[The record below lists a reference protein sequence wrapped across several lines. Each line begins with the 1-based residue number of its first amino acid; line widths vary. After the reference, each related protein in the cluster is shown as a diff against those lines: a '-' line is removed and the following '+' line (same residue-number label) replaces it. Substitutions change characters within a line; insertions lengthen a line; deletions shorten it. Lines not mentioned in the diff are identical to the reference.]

1 MIINVYI
8 KKHSF
13 KLPRDQEDLTE
24 QIKKR
29 FYRKKTLSKSA
40 ITKTYNISKIEENI
54 DYKKDINIFL
64 LNLYLLILEKNHIK
78 NFKDI
83 PIKLSNEKIIEEL
96 SQILNQNLNGLSVED
111 IEEIVLIYLNT
122 STEKENNENKD
133 VSSYEENLNINEVE
147 FTIDWVKKIDKKIRE

>member
-8 KKHSF
+8 KKHAF
-13 KLPRDQEDLTE
+13 KLHRNQEELTE

-83 PIKLSNEKIIEEL
+83 PIKLSNKKIIEEL

-122 STEKENNENKD
+122 NTEKENNENKD